1 MTPQERDLVAALF
14 DRLAGL
20 EGQPRDP
27 DAERLMAQGL
37 TRAPHAIYPLV
48 QTVLLQEEALKRA
61 NARIEELEAKELKGT
76 GEPQAGGFL
85 DSMRG
90 ALFGRGA
97 GSGPADTRG
106 SVPSVRPGGV
116 WNTGQ
121 ATASAAPPPQP
132 QPMPGP
138 AMAGPM
144 GGGSFLGT
152 AAAAAVG
159 TIGGSLLFSG
169 IRNLM
174 GGGHPAAFGNYYD
187 PLAATAS
194 PWGSNAAGSDLARGA
209 GVNDVNDVSTG
220 DFGGGSRFAGDDTAP
235 TTEPYDVSNDDTD
248 QPPDDDDYTDSDY
261 NDDGMTDA

>member
-27 DAERLMAQGL
+27 EAEYLMTQGL

-61 NARIEELEAKELKGT
+61 NARIEELEAKT
-76 GEPQAGGFL
+76 SPEPQAPAGGFL
-85 DSMRG
+85 DNMRG
-90 ALFGRGA
+90 ALFGRAPG
-97 GSGPADTRG
+97 GPGETRG
-106 SVPSVRPGGV
+106 SVPSVRPSGV

-121 ATASAAPPPQP
+121 AGAAAPPPPSYQP
-132 QPMPGP
+132 G
-138 AMAGPM
+138 AGAGMAGPM

-159 TIGGSLLFSG
+159 TIGGSLLFNG

-174 GGGHPAAFGNYYD
+174 GGGHPAAFGNYND
-187 PLAATAS
+187 PFAAAAS
-194 PWGSNAAGSDLARGA
+194 PWGSDAAGSDLARGA
-209 GVNDVNDVSTG
+209 GVNDVNDVTTG
-220 DFGGGSRFAGDDTAP
+220 DFGSNRFAGDDTAP
-235 TTEPYDVSNDDTD
+235 GSGAYDVNDDDTD
-248 QPPDDDDYTDSDY
+248 QLASDDFADSDY
-261 NDDGMTDA
+261 GDDGTTDV

>member
-20 EGQPRDP
+20 ESQPRDAE
-27 DAERLMAQGL
+27 AERLITQGL
-37 TRAPHAIYPLV
+37 TSAPHAIYPLV

-61 NARIEELEAKELKGT
+61 NARIEELEAKGSA
-76 GEPQAGGFL
+76 EPQAPAGGFL
-85 DSMRG
+85 DNMRG
-90 ALFGRGA
+90 ALFGRATA
-97 GSGPADTRG
+97 GPGDTRG
-106 SVPSVRPGGV
+106 SVPSVRLGGV

-121 ATASAAPPPQP
+121 AGAAAAPPAFQP
-132 QPMPGP
+132 GPGP

-174 GGGHPAAFGNYYD
+174 GGGHPAAFGNYND
-187 PLAATAS
+187 PLAAAGS
-194 PWGSNAAGSDLARGA
+194 PWGSDATGSDLARGA
-209 GVNDVNDVSTG
+209 GVNDVNDVNTG
-220 DFGGGSRFAGDDTAP
+220 DFGGGRFAGADTAP
-235 TTEPYDVSNDDTD
+235 ASDANDVDDDTD
-248 QPPDDDDYTDSDY
+248 QLADDDDYADSDY
-261 NDDGMTDA
+261 GDDGTTDA

>member
-1 MTPQERDLVAALF
+1 MTPQERNLVAALF

-27 DAERLMAQGL
+27 EAERLITQGL
-37 TRAPHAIYPLV
+37 TQAPHAIYPLV

-61 NARIEELEAKELKGT
+61 NAHIEELEARDAKST

-90 ALFGRGA
+90 ALFGRGPA
-97 GSGPADTRG
+97 AGPADTRG

-121 ATASAAPPPQP
+121 ASASAAPTPAQP
-132 QPMPGP
+132 VPGP

-159 TIGGSLLFSG
+159 TIGGSLLFNG

-174 GGGHPAAFGNYYD
+174 GGGHPAAFGNYND

-194 PWGSNAAGSDLARGA
+194 PWGSDDARSDLARGA
-209 GVNDVNDVSTG
+209 GVNDVNDVNAG
-220 DFGGGSRFAGDDTAP
+220 EVGGSRFAGDDTAP
-235 TTEPYDVSNDDTD
+235 AAEPYDVNDDSTD
-248 QPPDDDDYTDSDY
+248 QLQDDDDYADSDSG
-261 NDDGMTDA
+261 DDGTTDA

>member
-14 DRLAGL
+14 ERLAGL

-27 DAERLMAQGL
+27 EAERLITQGL

-61 NARIEELEAKELKGT
+61 NARIEELEAKNGPDA
-76 GEPQAGGFL
+76 PQAPAGGFL
-85 DSMRG
+85 DNMRG
-90 ALFGRGA
+90 ALFGRAATGA
-97 GSGPADTRG
+97 GEARGP
-106 SVPSVRPGGV
+106 VPSVRPGGV

-121 ATASAAPPPQP
+121 AGTAAAPSAFQP
-132 QPMPGP
+132 GPGP

-159 TIGGSLLFSG
+159 TIGGSLLFNG

-174 GGGHPAAFGNYYD
+174 GGGHPAAFGNYND
-187 PLAATAS
+187 PLAAAAS
-194 PWGSNAAGSDLARGA
+194 PWGSDATGSDLARGA
-209 GVNDVNDVSTG
+209 GVNDVNDVNTG
-220 DFGGGSRFAGDDTAP
+220 DFGGNRFAGNDTAP
-235 TTEPYDVSNDDTD
+235 ASDPYDANDDDTD
-248 QPPDDDDYTDSDY
+248 QLADDDDYADSDY
-261 NDDGMTDA
+261 GDDGTTEA

>member
-27 DAERLMAQGL
+27 EAERLMTQGL

-61 NARIEELEAKELKGT
+61 NARIEELEAKT
-76 GEPQAGGFL
+76 SAEPQPPPGGFL
-85 DSMRG
+85 DNMRG
-90 ALFGRGA
+90 ALFGRAPG
-97 GSGPADTRG
+97 GSGDARG
-106 SVPSVRPGGV
+106 SVPSVRPSGV

-121 ATASAAPPPQP
+121 AGAAPVQPPYQ
-132 QPMPGP
+132 QVPGP

-159 TIGGSLLFSG
+159 TIGGSLLFNG

-174 GGGHPAAFGNYYD
+174 GGGHPAAFGNYND
-187 PLAATAS
+187 PFAAAAS
-194 PWGSNAAGSDLARGA
+194 PWASDTAGSDLARGA
-209 GVNDVNDVSTG
+209 GVNDVNDVTTG
-220 DFGGGSRFAGDDTAP
+220 DFGSSRFAGDDTAP
-235 TTEPYDVSNDDTD
+235 GAGAYDANDADTD
-248 QPPDDDDYTDSDY
+248 QPTDDDFADSDY
-261 NDDGMTDA
+261 GDDGTTDV

>member
-1 MTPQERDLVAALF
+1 MTPQERDLVAALL

-27 DAERLMAQGL
+27 EAERLITQGL

-61 NARIEELEAKELKGT
+61 NAHIEELEAKEAQT
-76 GEPQAGGFL
+76 AGEPQAGGFL

-97 GSGPADTRG
+97 ASGPADTRG

-121 ATASAAPPPQP
+121 ATASAAPLPP
-132 QPMPGP
+132 QPMPG
-138 AMAGPM
+138 ASMAGPM

-159 TIGGSLLFSG
+159 TIGGSLLFNG
-169 IRNLM
+169 IRNLL
-174 GGGHPAAFGNYYD
+174 GGGHPAAFGKYND

-194 PWGSNAAGSDLARGA
+194 PWGSDAAGSDLARGA
-209 GVNDVNDVSTG
+209 GINDVNDVNTSNSGAT
-220 DFGGGSRFAGDDTAP
+220 RFAGDDTAP
-235 TTEPYDVSNDDTD
+235 AAEPYDVNDDDTD
-248 QPPDDDDYTDSDY
+248 QLPDDDDYADSDY
-261 NDDGMTDA
+261 NDDGTTDA

>member
-1 MTPQERDLVAALF
+1 MTPQERDLVTALF

-27 DAERLMAQGL
+27 EAERLITQGM

-61 NARIEELEAKELKGT
+61 NARIEELEAGT
-76 GEPQAGGFL
+76 SAEPQAPAGGFL
-85 DSMRG
+85 DNMRG
-90 ALFGRGA
+90 ALFGRPPA
-97 GSGPADTRG
+97 GSGDARG

-121 ATASAAPPPQP
+121 PGAAAPPPPYQP
-132 QPMPGP
+132 TPGP

-159 TIGGSLLFSG
+159 TIGGSLLFNG

-174 GGGHPAAFGNYYD
+174 GGGHPAAFGNYND

-194 PWGSNAAGSDLARGA
+194 PWGSDAAGSDLARGA
-209 GVNDVNDVSTG
+209 GANDVNDVTTG
-220 DFGGGSRFAGDDTAP
+220 GFGGSRFAGDDTAP
-235 TTEPYDVSNDDTD
+235 GSGAYDVNNDDSDQLADNDDYADSDDSDDGTTE
-248 QPPDDDDYTDSDY
+248 
-261 NDDGMTDA
+261 A